1 MTRKLSLALLFFV
14 LLLPAHAI
22 AQVKT
27 FSHAG
32 IARDAERYEGAVKA
46 SIASG
51 AGEAQALIAAGRRA
65 LGENDPRMA
74 TRAFTQAASL
84 APQDAEAWILL
95 AHALLATT
103 PDPNRPA
110 ERYDLPANASA
121 AAYLGYRRASMRDL
135 EANALAVL
143 GEALKRRSMW
153 RPAIEALKASLAI
166 EEVPEIRSSYEA
178 LRSEHGFRLVDY
190 TVEQDSA
197 APRVCL
203 QFSENLQ
210 RGQDYT
216 KFVAVDGKD
225 AQALVAEGKQL
236 CVEGL
241 SHGQRYQVLVR
252 AGVPSEVAETLEKP
266 AELAIYVRD
275 RSPSVRFTGRSYVL
289 PSRGQSGIPVV
300 SVNTEKVAIEVYRIG
315 DRSLVT
321 ALTNGDLQRQLSGYE
336 LEQLRQS
343 TGARVYRGELDVA
356 SRLNEEVTTAVAVS
370 EAVPELKPG
379 VYAMIAKPAQSQDE
393 YGPHATQWFIV
404 SDLGL
409 ATFTGEDGV
418 HAFVRS
424 LATTEPVANTSLRLV
439 ARNNE
444 VLGTAKSDA
453 RGYARFEA
461 GLTRGE
467 GGAAP
472 ALIVAEAENGDYAFL
487 DLTAAA
493 FDLTDRGVKGRE
505 PPGPLDAYL
514 FTERG
519 VYRPGEEVNLTALVR
534 DRGGQSSGVPVTLI
548 VTRPDGVE
556 HSRIALTDDELGG
569 RTAALRLGSSSMT
582 GTWRARLH
590 ADPKDDP
597 LANIAFLVEDF
608 VPERLDLD
616 IEPVAKVLAPEETGV
631 VNISGRYL
639 YGAPAAHLAVE
650 GDIVV
655 KPAAEGLSAFPGYH
669 FGLADETLNPVR
681 APIEGLPKTDAD
693 GDAELN
699 VMLPPVPRT
708 GRPLEA
714 ELLLRLREP
723 GGRSIERRV
732 TLPVD
737 LRAARIGVKPLFRDL
752 QLREDTTAQFDAI
765 LLDADGQRASVS
777 GAHWE
782 LVRLEQRW
790 QWYSRDGYWTYE
802 PMTLT
807 RKVAGGVIN
816 IGADQPARISANVDW
831 GRYRLEVTAPEP
843 GGPVSNVVFTAG
855 WYADEGADSPEML
868 EVALD
873 KPTYKAGDV
882 AKLKIADRQGG
893 RALVAVLGEGLL
905 ASQEVELPAGGG
917 EIAIPVE
924 STWGPGAYVTAM
936 LYRPLDEKAKRMP
949 GRAIGVKWLPID
961 QSARTLSVGLDAP
974 SQVRSGTTL
983 TVPVK
988 LGGLVAGEEARV
1000 TVAAVDLGILN
1011 LTRFE
1016 APAPEGW
1023 FYGQRRLGTEIRDY
1037 YGRLIDGMRAER
1049 GRLRSGGDEGGGL
1062 AMQGSPP
1069 VEEIVSLYSGIVR
1082 VGADGTATVDFDLPE
1097 FNGTVR
1103 LMAVAWSAGK
1113 LGHATADIIVRDPV
1127 AVLAAGPR
1135 FLTLGDE
1142 ARLQIDL
1149 HNIEGVAGPL
1159 NVTVEQESPSGLWS
1173 TVHQRAVTLAPNERT
1188 AEHVS
1193 IKPQELGRVA
1203 YHVTLAGPGDLKV
1216 RRRLTFDVKPPAGDI
1231 RRVTVSELAPGGS
1244 ITLGPDLLGDFI
1256 PGSARVAVSIGPAA
1270 RLDVP
1275 GLLTQLDRYPYGCA
1289 EQITSRGLPLLY
1301 ANQLAVQAGLPR
1313 DVELKERIEKAIARV
1328 FEMQDASGAF
1338 GTWGPGSRDMWLTSY
1353 VSEFLTRAREQGFAV
1368 KSQAFAQALDR
1379 LQNFVNYAQ
1388 DFERGGE
1395 ARAYALYV
1403 LARNGRAPIGEVRYY
1418 ADTRL
1423 DRFAT
1428 PLAKA
1433 HLAAAL
1439 AMLGDRERADA
1450 VFRQAAAS
1458 TAETNDAVRR
1468 DFGSALRDRAALVTL
1483 ASETRTARDE
1493 AARLGAMLADSFARR
1508 TYTSTQEQAWL
1519 LLAARALADEG
1530 RDTVLSVNGAAH
1542 EGALSRSLSAADLG
1556 DGNVIIRNEGE
1567 AAVDAVISVLGS
1579 ATTPEPPVARNFI
1592 LERAFYTPEGTPVD
1606 LGSATGG
1613 TGRLSQT
1620 DRLVVVLRVKAELG
1634 GRILLVDRLP
1644 AGLEIEN
1651 PRLVSGGDLKSF
1663 DWLKSAVG
1671 PEHTEF
1677 RDDRL
1682 VAAFDLTGRNE
1693 HDGRRANGQPERRET
1708 SLTVAYMVRAVTPG
1722 SFVHPAA
1729 TVEDMYR
1736 PERFARTASG
1746 RLEVVAKE

>member
-1 MTRKLSLALLFFV
+1 MTRKLCLAFLALT
-14 LLLPAHAI
+14 LLLPVHAI
-22 AQVKT
+22 AQGKK

-32 IARDAERYEGAVKA
+32 IARDAERYETTIKA
-46 SIASG
+46 NVTGGTLEARNLIE
-51 AGEAQALIAAGRRA
+51 AGQQALAAG
-65 LGENDPRMA
+65 DPRAA
-74 TRAFTQAASL
+74 TRAFAQAAGA
-84 APQDAEAWILL
+84 APDGAEAWILL
-95 AHALLATT
+95 ARVLLDTR

-121 AAYLGYRRASMRDL
+121 AAYIGYQRASVPDL
-135 EANALAVL
+135 QANALALL
-143 GEALKRRSMW
+143 GESLKRRQMW
-153 RPAIEALKASLAI
+153 RPAIEAFKASLAL
-166 EEVPEIRSSYEA
+166 EDVPQVREVYEA

-190 TVEQDSA
+190 SVEQDLA

-210 RGQDYT
+210 RGQDFSQY
-216 KFVAVDGKD
+216 VAVDGQD
-225 AQALVAEGKQL
+225 AQALVPEGKQL
-236 CVEGL
+236 CIEGL
-241 SHGQRYQVLVR
+241 SHGRRYQVLVR
-252 AGVPSEVAETLEKP
+252 AGLPSEVAEVLENQ

-275 RSPSVRFTGRSYVL
+275 RSPSVRFTDRSYVL
-289 PSRGQSGIPVV
+289 PSRGQSGIPVI

-315 DRSLVT
+315 DRSLIS
-321 ALTNGDLQRQLSGYE
+321 ALMSGDLQRQLSSYDLDQMRE
-336 LEQLRQS
+336 TS
-343 TGARVYRGELDVA
+343 GARVYQGELAVA
-356 SRLNEEVTTAVAVS
+356 HRLNEEVTTAVPVG

-379 VYAMIAKPAQSQDE
+379 VYAMIAMPANSRDQ

-404 SDLGL
+404 SDLGIV
-409 ATFTGEDGV
+409 TFTGDDGI

-424 LATTEPVANTSLRLV
+424 LATTQPLPNVSVRLV

-444 VLGTAKSDA
+444 VLGTATSDA
-453 RGYARFEA
+453 RGYVRFEA

-472 ALIVAEAENGDYAFL
+472 ALLVAEAKNGDYAFL
-487 DLTAAA
+487 DLTSSA

-505 PPGPLDAYL
+505 PPGPIDAYL

-519 VYRPGEEVNLTALVR
+519 VYRPGEDVHLTALVR
-534 DRGGQSSGVPVTLI
+534 DRAGGASSVPVTLI
-548 VTRPDGVE
+548 ITRPDGVE
-556 HSRIALTDDELGG
+556 HSRIALADDELGG
-569 RTAALRLGSSSMT
+569 RTTTLRLAPSSMT

-597 LANIAFLVEDF
+597 LANVAFLVEDF

-616 IEPVAKVLAPEETGV
+616 IDPVSKVLAPEETGIV
-631 VNISGRYL
+631 KIAGRYL
-639 YGAPAAHLAVE
+639 YGAPAANLAVE

-655 KPAAEGLSAFPGYH
+655 KPAADGLSAFPGYH
-669 FGLADETLNPVR
+669 FGLADEAVEPVR
-681 APIEGLPKTDAD
+681 APIENLTKTDAE
-693 GDAELN
+693 GRAELSL
-699 VMLPPVPRT
+699 MLPPVPRSA
-708 GRPLEA
+708 RPLQA

-723 GGRSIERRV
+723 GGRAIERSV
-732 TLPVD
+732 ALPVD
-737 LRAARIGVKPLFRDL
+737 LRIARLGLKPLFRDL
-752 QLREDTTAQFDAI
+752 QLRENSTAEFDVI
-765 LLDADGQRASVS
+765 LVGSDGRRASVR
-777 GAHWE
+777 GAKWE

-807 RKVAGGVIN
+807 RKVAAGVVD
-816 IGADQPARISANVDW
+816 IGVDEPARVSAKVDW
-831 GRYRLEVTAPEP
+831 GRYRLEVASPEP
-843 GGPVSNVVFTAG
+843 GGPVSNIVFTAG
-855 WYADEGADSPEML
+855 WYADEGADSPEVL
-868 EVALD
+868 DVALD
-873 KPTYKAGDV
+873 KRTYTAGEI

-893 RALVAVLGEGLL
+893 RVLVSVLGEGLL
-905 ASQEVELPAGGG
+905 ASQEMELPAGGG
-917 EIAIPVE
+917 EVSIPVE
-924 STWGPGAYVTAM
+924 RTWGPGAYVTAM
-936 LYRPLDEKAKRMP
+936 LYRPMDEKAKRMP
-949 GRAIGVKWLPID
+949 SRAIGVKWLPID
-961 QSARTLSVGLDAP
+961 QSARTLSVALEAP
-974 SQVRSGTTL
+974 AQVRSGTTL
-983 TVPVK
+983 SVPVK
-988 LGGLVAGEEARV
+988 ITGLSEGEEARV

-1069 VEEIVSLYSGIVR
+1069 VEEIVSLFSGIVR
-1082 VGADGTATVDFDLPE
+1082 VGSDGLASVTFDLPE

-1103 LMAVAWSAGK
+1103 LMAVAWSADK

-1142 ARLQIDL
+1142 GRLQIDL
-1149 HNIEGVAGPL
+1149 HNVEGAAGPL
-1159 NVTVEQESPSGLWS
+1159 SLTVEQESSSGLWS
-1173 TVHQRAVTLAPNERT
+1173 TIHQREVTLGLNERT

-1193 IKPQELGRVA
+1193 IKPQSIGRFT
-1203 YHVTLAGPGDLKV
+1203 YHIAVKGSDLDV
-1216 RRRLTFDVKPPAGDI
+1216 QRTLTFDVKPPAGDI

-1244 ITLGPDLLGDFI
+1244 ITLGPDLLADFI
-1256 PGSARVAVSIGPAA
+1256 DGSARVSVSIGPAA

-1275 GLLTQLDRYPYGCA
+1275 GLLAQLDRYPYGCA
-1289 EQITSRGLPLLY
+1289 EQTTSRALPLLY
-1301 ANQLAVQAGLPR
+1301 ANQLAVQSGLPR
-1313 DVELKERIEKAIARV
+1313 DAELKERIENAIARV

-1338 GTWGPGSRDMWLTSY
+1338 GTWGPGGGDMWLTSY
-1353 VSEFLTRAREQGFAV
+1353 VAEFLTRAREQGFAV
-1368 KSQAFAQALDR
+1368 KPQGFELVLDR

-1439 AMLGDRERADA
+1439 AMLGDRERAES

-1458 TAETNDAVRR
+1458 VSQAEDALRR
-1468 DFGSALRDRAALVTL
+1468 DFGSDLRDRAALVTL
-1483 ASETRTARDE
+1483 ASETRVARNE
-1493 AARLGAMLADSFARR
+1493 AARLTATLAEAFARR
-1508 TYTSTQEQAWL
+1508 AYTSTQEQAWL
-1519 LLAARALADEG
+1519 LLAARALADESRG
-1530 RDTVLSVNGAAH
+1530 TKLSVNGTPH
-1542 EGALSRSLSAADLG
+1542 EGGLSRGLTSADLEKG
-1556 DGNVIIRNEGE
+1556 QLVIRNEGA
-1567 AAVDAVISVLGS
+1567 AAVDAVISVLG
-1579 ATTPEPPVARNFI
+1579 AAMTPEPAVARNFTI
-1592 LERAFYTPEGTPVD
+1592 ERAFYTLEGTPID
-1606 LGSATGG
+1606 LASADGG
-1613 TGRLSQT
+1613 TGRLNQT
-1620 DRLVVVLRVKAELG
+1620 DRLVVVLTVKAQANG
-1634 GRILLVDRLP
+1634 HILIVDRLP

-1651 PRLVSGGDLKSF
+1651 PRLVDGGDLTNF
-1663 DWLKSAVG
+1663 GWLKTAVQ

-1682 VAAFDLTGRNE
+1682 VAAFDLTGRSNR
-1693 HDGRRANGQPERRET
+1693 DGQATNGSSGQRET
-1708 SLTVAYMVRAVTPG
+1708 TLTVAYVVRAVTPG
-1722 SFVHPAA
+1722 TFVHPAA

-1736 PERFARTASG
+1736 PERFARTESG
-1746 RLEVVAKE
+1746 RLEVLAKD